1 MPRTCLP
8 LARTREQFGGTA
20 TDGNA
25 MNVMRLK
32 DQRELTGNGGPKLVL
47 ASSVHMNGL
56 RQPMM
61 CRNCDPKAKSGPT
74 QDHATTSPGGRGERE
89 VARLRALV
97 CERCGGL
104 LEPADSLDAL
114 LHQLETLA
122 RFGLTSDGPPLLVSS
137 AEER

>member
-1 MPRTCLP
+1 M
-8 LARTREQFGGTA
+8 
-20 TDGNA
+20 
-25 MNVMRLK
+25 K
-32 DQRELTGNGGPKLVL
+32 
-47 ASSVHMNGL
+47 
-56 RQPMM
+56 
-61 CRNCDPKAKSGPT
+61 CRNCDP
-74 QDHATTSPGGRGERE
+74 HASAGQVVNQIENARERE

-104 LEPADSLDAL
+104 LVPADSLDAL